1 MNKLFNIDFKT
12 NTVSTVLL
20 ILRIG
25 IATFM
30 LVHGLP
36 KLQMLFSGEI
46 QFPGVMGMSP
56 TFSLALTVLSEVVCS
71 ILILIGLGTRLASI
85 PLIITM
91 LVAVFMFHLNDP
103 FASKEPGLLY
113 LLLYLPLVILGGG
126 NFSLDRYLLK
136 KKAKAD
142 LVWTEK

>member
-56 TFSLALTVLSEVVCS
+56 TFSLARIIRSRMLYFNFNRIGHKTRVNSFNNHHVGS
-71 ILILIGLGTRLASI
+71 RILDT
-85 PLIITM
+85 
-91 LVAVFMFHLNDP
+91 
-103 FASKEPGLLY
+103 
-113 LLLYLPLVILGGG
+113 
-126 NFSLDRYLLK
+126 
-136 KKAKAD
+136 
-142 LVWTEK
+142 W